1 MTEGENVEY
10 IGIGKPEVA
19 KETHPAVKAVKG
31 ALAGWWERVGPGGVE
46 KSWVAA
52 HKNILKHIEG
62 EDRKKAFE
70 KSAEGWRRTGK
81 IVGVASTVVDF
92 SIGGL
97 GIVLMGKGLRN
108 LYLTEGLVYRT
119 AKFLGSRLKNSNIPI
134 LYANLYKDLNDD
146 QEKRRL
152 KNVGRL
158 VSVVP
163 GAASLG
169 ILLGAGPA
177 HMMGGIGAKV
187 VELFGTAGAHGGNY
201 VASGK
206 ASEHA
211 KAVGG
216 ALGKGAE
223 AAVKYAAEHPEEIRK
238 TLRTVDD
245 ISRQR
250 KLDEEYRAQT
260 QKLEAERQLQRE
272 YNMWMDSLDGSLR
285 SYYEQN
291 HQWPPPMADFMKE
304 REGFLKG
311 IAQKEAAKKKKAYV

>member
-1 MTEGENVEY
+1 MTETGGSSVEY
-10 IGIGKPEVA
+10 IAVGKPEA
-19 KETHPAVKAVKG
+19 GKEVRPVVGAVQKAV
-31 ALAGWWERVGPGGVE
+31 AGWWERVGPGGVE
-46 KSWVAA
+46 KSWVNA

-62 EDRKKAFE
+62 EDRQKAFE
-70 KSAEGWRRTGK
+70 KSAEGWRKTGK
-81 IVGVASTVVDF
+81 ILGIASTVVDF

-108 LYLTEGLVYRT
+108 LGQTEGLVFRT
-119 AKFLGSRLKNSNIPI
+119 AKFLGSRLKNSNIPR
-134 LYANLYKDLNDD
+134 LYANLYGGLNIE
-146 QEKRRL
+146 QEKRRIR
-152 KNVGRL
+152 NVGRL
-158 VSVVP
+158 ASAVP

-187 VELFGTAGAHGGNY
+187 IELFGTVGAHGGNY

-216 ALGKGAE
+216 ALGKGATM
-223 AAVKYAAEHPEEIRK
+223 AAKYAAEHPEEIRK
-238 TLRTVDD
+238 TVRTVDE

-250 KLDEEYRAQT
+250 ERDRELRAHA
-260 QKLEAERQLQRE
+260 QKLEAEAQLQRE

-304 REGFLKG
+304 REGFLKSV
-311 IAQKEAAKKKKAYV
+311 AQKDEAKKI